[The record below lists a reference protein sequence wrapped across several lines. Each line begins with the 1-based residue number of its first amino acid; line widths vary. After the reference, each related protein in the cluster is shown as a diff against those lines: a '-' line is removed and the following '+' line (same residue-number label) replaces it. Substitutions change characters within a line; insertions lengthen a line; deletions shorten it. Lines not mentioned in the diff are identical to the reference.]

1 MHFVPACCCSRRADR
16 PYGSYRAVH
25 HGLTRTDQ
33 SAMDLVAA
41 LDADLP
47 AGVDALADAKVQAL
61 QALHQQKIKILM
73 KSINGLKEE
82 IAALKVGRQAMLLNR
97 SCLVVAAQPQDLP
110 PAPPDRPTHPH
121 GFLC

>member
-1 MHFVPACCCSRRADR
+1 
-16 PYGSYRAVH
+16 
-25 HGLTRTDQ
+25 
-33 SAMDLVAA
+33 MDLVAA

-82 IAALKVGRQAMLLNR
+82 IAALKVGRQAMLLNEVMAGRRR
-97 SCLVVAAQPQDLP
+97 SASGPVPCSCRQ
-110 PAPPDRPTHPH
+110 THPH
-121 GFLC
+121 GLC